1 MLLPKTSWALV
12 VTLVLGVWRLFTLPM
27 ALAFCGTFYVEV
39 SFLMD
44 AIWGF
49 SSGGNDWGVGGR
61 PITSVHNDL
70 DFDI

>member
-12 VTLVLGVWRLFTLPM
+12 VTLVLCFFFCIGVCRLFTLPM

-44 AIWGF
+44 AIGVF
-49 SSGGNDWGVGGR
+49 QVGEMIGGLEAG
-61 PITSVHNDL
+61 L
-70 DFDI
+70 